1 MDPVHPLDSKQ
12 PLKAPKAFQ
21 RSAVELLERLDAYG
35 TKMIPQI
42 SMGYGRNAPG
52 CFCPSE
58 IPTTTTRPPGPALTK
73 DQIRQKIDQ
82 MIATAVFFPAVRLP
96 GH

>member
-1 MDPVHPLDSKQ
+1 M
-12 PLKAPKAFQ
+12 
-21 RSAVELLERLDAYG
+21 ELLERLDAYG

-52 CFCPSE
+52 ASAPRKS
-58 IPTTTTRPPGPALTK
+58 PTTTTPPAWPPALTK